1 MHLYIIRH
9 GQSTNNQLYL
19 ETGSDHGRD
28 YDPGL
33 SELGQR
39 QAQCLAQFLMSLKN
53 EGSPFFNDIRY
64 LYTSPM
70 LRAVATGLEVA
81 RALGLPLV
89 AWKDLHEGGGL
100 FLEDPQAGTQ
110 VGLPGPNRAAMATR
124 FPDLVWPPEMGDG
137 PGGGRPFETPEER
150 LPRARRVLAELLAR
164 HAPASGEGSPD
175 EGVVFFTH
183 ANFYNYLLAALLG
196 FTEHRPAVWFS
207 LLNTG
212 ITRINFFPEREPFIA
227 YQNRVDHLPL
237 DLITG

>member
-9 GQSTNNQLYL
+9 GQSTNNRLYL
-19 ETGSDHGRD
+19 ETGSDEGRV
-28 YDPGL
+28 YDPEL
-33 SELGQR
+33 SELGRR

-53 EGSPFFNDIRY
+53 GGSPFFNDIRY

-100 FLEDPQAGTQ
+100 FLGDPWNGTD
-110 VGLPGPNRAAMATR
+110 VGQPGPDRAAMAAR
-124 FPDLVWPPEMGDG
+124 FPELVWPPEMGDG
-137 PGGGRPFETPEER
+137 PWWGRPFETPEER
-150 LPRARRVLAELLAR
+150 LPRAQRVLAELLAR
-164 HAPASGEGSPD
+164 HVPTAEGSPD

-196 FTEHRPAVWFS
+196 FSERRPAAWFS

-212 ITRINFFPEREPFIA
+212 VTRIDFPLEREPFIA
-227 YQNRVDHLPL
+227 YQNRVDHLPPEL
-237 DLITG
+237 VTG